1 MMHKRF
7 TLLLLLCLPVSAW
20 AAEESSWLDSSKQ
33 WIKQLWRD
41 DAQQWLGRVDSAV
54 INHNYKGILV
64 LAQGSKIDTITVDHQ
79 LKNGVETLRLQTLS
93 GSQRG
98 LVKQGEKLQTQ
109 SASSGNVT
117 INGLTGQQTSF
128 RQFANALDNPWYKV
142 KMGRKGRIAG
152 RPVQQILINASD
164 TWRYS
169 YRLWLDQETA
179 LPLKVVTLDEKGG
192 SVEQMVFT
200 QIEITPAGKTENV
213 TKAVPPAP
221 VLESPYAEVK
231 GYRLIAQKNYP
242 ASTHYLYSDGLARIS
257 LYVETANVREKAQM
271 QKDAVNGLMLAD
283 GKTRYVAL
291 GKVPVMTLAAVLEA
305 TQP

>member
-1 MMHKRF
+1 
-7 TLLLLLCLPVSAW
+7 
-20 AAEESSWLDSSKQ
+20 
-33 WIKQLWRD
+33 
-41 DAQQWLGRVDSAV
+41 VDEAV
-54 INHNYKGILV
+54 INHNYKGVLV

-79 LKNGVETLRLQTLS
+79 MKNGVETLRLQTLS
-93 GSQRG
+93 GAQRG

-109 SASSGNVT
+109 SATSGNVT
-117 INGLTGQQTSF
+117 INGLAGPQTSF
-128 RQFANALDNPWYKV
+128 SQFANALGNPWYQV

-152 RPVQQILINASD
+152 RPAQQILINASD
-164 TWRYS
+164 KWRYS

-200 QIEITPAGKTENV
+200 QIEISSAGKTWS
-213 TKAVPPAP
+213 TAKAATPTPA
-221 VLESPYAEVK
+221 LESPYAEFK
-231 GYRLIAQKNYP
+231 GYRLIAQKKYP
-242 ASTHYLYSDGLARIS
+242 TSTHYLYSDGLARIS
-257 LYVETANVREKAQM
+257 LYVETAAVREKAQM

-283 GKTRYVAL
+283 GKTRFVAL

>member
-1 MMHKRF
+1 MMLKRF
-7 TLLLLLCLPVSAW
+7 SLLVLICLPMSAQ
-20 AAEESSWLDSSKQ
+20 AADESSWLDSGKQ

-41 DAQQWLGRVDSAV
+41 DAQQWLERVDEAV
-54 INHNYKGILV
+54 INHNYKGVLV

-79 LKNGVETLRLQTLS
+79 MKNGVETLRLQTLS

-109 SASSGNVT
+109 SATNGNVT
-117 INGLTGQQTSF
+117 ISGLAGPQTSF
-128 RQFANALDNPWYKV
+128 SQFANALGNPWYKV

-152 RPVQQILINASD
+152 RPAQQILINASD
-164 TWRYS
+164 KWRYS

-179 LPLKVVTLDEKGG
+179 LPLKVATLDEKGG

-200 QIEITPAGKTENV
+200 QIDISPAGKTWNSA
-213 TKAVPPAP
+213 KPALP
-221 VLESPYAEVK
+221 SAQLDSPYAEFK
-231 GYRLIAQKNYP
+231 GYRLIARKNYP
-242 ASTHYLYSDGLARIS
+242 TSTHYLYSDGLARIS
-257 LYVETANVREKAQM
+257 LYVEAAGVREKAQM